1 MIEHRL
7 KKLLVQS
14 ALVVLAPI
22 FASGAFADTLFEET
36 EEEFLPVLRIGYIEN
51 SFSPSERLG
60 FEETFAYL
68 QKQLPQ
74 YRIELRNYLVKDLEN
89 AVASNAFEFF
99 IGASGF
105 YRRVFRRGLKDL
117 ATLTTPWA
125 PDPNFAVGTVF
136 MVPKESKAK
145 TVADLKGMRAAV
157 NWPGGFSGVYVPL
170 GEIAQ
175 EGFDPDD
182 FFSELVSAGSPMK
195 RLLEAVENKQAD
207 VAMARA
213 CTVEEL
219 QQTEPEFVA
228 KFRPIGLKPKPEGFA
243 CIRST
248 DLYPNWTFVATP
260 MAPWQASRDMTAALL
275 SMPATSNGM
284 GWGVASDF
292 LRVDDLYKTLRVGP
306 YSYLRIRS
314 ISDFVDRYWPWMAAA
329 ILAVLALILHSRRVS
344 HLVDVRTRELKASI
358 EKERQAHIEIQQTK
372 DRLESLERVSV
383 IGAMSSLITH
393 ELNGPVSAISNSC
406 NALERHL
413 DDVENPD
420 KMTSRTLTIVLRQCA
435 RITDIVNHVRH
446 YVKFREVEREIIDV
460 GPAIE
465 TIVSG
470 LRRRFPGV
478 DIQTSLPRQS
488 FFVRFHRLEFELCLT
503 NLIKNAAEAALST
516 IENPKIVVDVS
527 VGEYCLNITV
537 TDNAKTDAQ
546 ALATHTRPL
555 SSGKASGLG
564 LGVLIVRTLVE
575 KSSGHLTIERL
586 NDTTAARITLP
597 MVAENDK
604 DNA

>member
-1 MIEHRL
+1 MIGPRL
-7 KKLLVQS
+7 KKLFLQS
-14 ALVVLAPI
+14 ALFILAPI
-22 FASGAFADTLFEET
+22 CAFGVHANTLSDET
-36 EEEFLPVLRIGYIEN
+36 EEDWVPVIRIGYIEN
-51 SFSPSERLG
+51 SFSPSERIG

-68 QKQLPQ
+68 KAHLPQ
-74 YRIELRNYLVKDLEN
+74 YSLEIRPYLVKDLEN
-89 AVASNAFEFF
+89 AVATNGFEFF

-117 ATLTTPWA
+117 ATLTTPLA
-125 PDPNFAVGTVF
+125 PDPNYAVGTVF
-136 MVPKESKAK
+136 MVPKDSPAQ
-145 TVADLKGMRAAV
+145 TVADLQGMRAAV

-170 GEIAQ
+170 GEIAAQ
-175 EGFDPDD
+175 GFNPDR

-195 RLLEAVENKQAD
+195 RLLEAVDRQEAD
-207 VAMARA
+207 VAMARV

-228 KFRPIGLKPKPEGFA
+228 KFRPIGLKPNPEGFA
-243 CIRST
+243 CMRST

-260 MAPWQASRDMTAALL
+260 IAPWEASRDITAALL
-275 SMPATSNGM
+275 SMPVTTNGM
-284 GWGVASDF
+284 GWGVTSDF

-314 ISDFVDRYWPWMAAA
+314 VSDFIDRYWPWFAAA
-329 ILAVLALILHSRRVS
+329 LLAVLALIVHSRRVS
-344 HLVDVRTRELKASI
+344 HLVDVRTRELKTSI
-358 EKERQAHIEIQQTK
+358 ENERQANIEIQRTK
-372 DRLESLERVSV
+372 DQLESLERVSV

-420 KMTSRTLTIVLRQCA
+420 KMTSRTVSLVLRQCE

-446 YVKFREVEREIIDV
+446 YVKHRDVEREIIDV
-460 GPAIE
+460 VPAIE

-470 LRRRFPGV
+470 LQRRFASVTITTNLPK
-478 DIQTSLPRQS
+478 QSLL
-488 FFVRFHRLEFELCLT
+488 VRFHRLEFELCLT
-503 NLIKNAAEAALST
+503 NLVKNAVEAVTAT
-516 IENPKIVVDVS
+516 AENPQIVVGLT
-527 VGEYCLNITV
+527 VGEYCLDITV
-537 TDNAKTDAQ
+537 TDNAETDAES
-546 ALATHTRPL
+546 LAAHTQPL
-555 SSGKASGLG
+555 NSGKTAGLG

-586 NDTTAARITLP
+586 AETTVARITLP
-597 MVAENDK
+597 LVSETDK